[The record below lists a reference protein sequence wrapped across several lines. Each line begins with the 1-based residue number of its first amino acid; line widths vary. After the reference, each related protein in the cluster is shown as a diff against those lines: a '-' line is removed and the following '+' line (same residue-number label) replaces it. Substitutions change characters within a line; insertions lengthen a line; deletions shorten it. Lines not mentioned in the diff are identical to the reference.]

1 MADVTS
7 RTRAWLTL
15 ALVPGLGPAQAR
27 RLADRYGGPEAAC
40 TLSPAAL
47 TAAGVAA
54 EVVAGWSQASARTA
68 RELDRLVALGASL
81 RAWDDPAYPARLQAI
96 GDPPLVLA
104 VRGLLDGE
112 APAVAVVG
120 ARRASAYGRRVA
132 EELAHGLAAV
142 GITVVSGLAAGIDAA
157 AHRGA
162 LAARGHTVA
171 VLATGVDGVYPPWH
185 AGLSHE
191 VAAGGALVSEFAC
204 GTPPLPHHFPR
215 RNRVISGLAS
225 GTVVVEATPGSG
237 SLITARYALEQGRE
251 VFAVPG
257 PVGVALHEGTHRLIR
272 DGATLVRGVE
282 DVLDEI
288 APALRQRLA
297 AARAS
302 MAAAMLSD
310 VESRVMAAVRPAGAH
325 VDDVIRRTALEPGPA
340 LETLLALELRGLLE
354 QQPGMRFRARA
365 A

>member
-1 MADVTS
+1 MAEVTS

-15 ALVPGLGPAQAR
+15 ALAPGLGPAQAR
-27 RLADRYGGPEAAC
+27 RLADRHGSPEAAC
-40 TLSPAAL
+40 ALSPGAL
-47 TAAGVAA
+47 REAGVAA
-54 EVVAGWSQASARTA
+54 EVLAGWSQARTGA
-68 RELDRLVALGASL
+68 LRELDRLAGLGASL
-81 RAWDDPAYPARLQAI
+81 LAWDEPAYPARLRAI
-96 GDPPLVLA
+96 ADPPLVLA
-104 VRGLLDGE
+104 VRGQLDAE

-132 EELAHGLAAV
+132 EELAHSLAAV
-142 GITVVSGLAAGIDAA
+142 GITVVSGLATGIDAA

-162 LAARGHTVA
+162 LTARGQTVA
-171 VLATGVDGVYPPWH
+171 VLATGIDGVYPPWH
-185 AGLSHE
+185 AALARE
-191 VAAGGALVSEFAC
+191 VAASGALVSEFAC

-215 RNRVISGLAS
+215 RNRVISGLAI

-237 SLITARYALEQGRE
+237 SLITARCALEQGRE
-251 VFAVPG
+251 VFAIPG

-272 DGATLVRGVE
+272 EGATLVRGVE

-297 AARAS
+297 SARAS

-325 VDDVIRRTALEPGPA
+325 IDDVIRCTALEPGPA

>member
-1 MADVTS
+1 MVGS
-7 RTRAWLTL
+7 RAAT
-15 ALVPGLGPAQAR
+15 G
-27 RLADRYGGPEAAC
+27 YGGH
-40 TLSPAAL
+40 
-47 TAAGVAA
+47 
-54 EVVAGWSQASARTA
+54 VAGEMAA
-68 RELDRLVALGASL
+68 DLGE
-81 RAWDDPAYPARLQAI
+81 
-96 GDPPLVLA
+96 
-104 VRGLLDGE
+104 RGW
-112 APAVAVVG
+112 A
-120 ARRASAYGRRVA
+120 
-132 EELAHGLAAV
+132 
-142 GITVVSGLAAGIDAA
+142 VVSGGAYGIDAA

-162 LAARGHTVA
+162 LAAGGHTVA

-185 AGLSHE
+185 AGLARE
-191 VAAGGALVSEFAC
+191 VAASGALVSEFAC

-215 RNRVISGLAS
+215 RNRVISGLAV

-237 SLITARYALEQGRE
+237 SLITARCALEQGRE

-288 APALRQRLA
+288 APALRERLD

-302 MAAAMLSD
+302 LAAATLSE
-310 VESRVMAAVRPAGAH
+310 VETRVMDAVRPAGAH
-325 VDDVIRRTALEPGPA
+325 VDDVIRRTALAPGPA

-354 QQPGMRFRARA
+354 QQAGMRFRARA